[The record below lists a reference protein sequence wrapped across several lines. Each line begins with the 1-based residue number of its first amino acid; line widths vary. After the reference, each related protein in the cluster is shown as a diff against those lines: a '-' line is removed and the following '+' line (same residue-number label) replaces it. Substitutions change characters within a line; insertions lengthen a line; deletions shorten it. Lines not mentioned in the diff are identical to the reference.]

1 MTARDFSDNLR
12 LLCSYGQ
19 SVSAICRDAGINR
32 HQMKRYLGG
41 TASPSLHTLRRL
53 CDFFG
58 LEEHEILLPQKEF
71 AALVR
76 IKPPRLQRTR
86 DRISEFVGSL
96 AEFSDLA
103 LLQHYVGFYQGYF
116 QPDRRVPEIHT
127 TLTQL
132 KIEDGCLIS
141 KTIERHPG
149 GSAGLPRVIKY
160 DGVAFLRGSVLTII
174 EDCLQVPETAFVTM
188 LYGADTTELTYLSG
202 LVSGTSPDST
212 HAIYAMRTC
221 WRYLG
226 PDINL
231 RKHLS
236 LCGHYPLD
244 HPSVG
249 HYARFCTT
257 NELETGEAAFE
268 PRM

>member
-1 MTARDFSDNLR
+1 MSAEDFSTNLR
-12 LLCSYGQ
+12 LLCGYGQ

-32 HQMKRYLGG
+32 HQIKRYLGG

-71 AALVR
+71 ATLIR
-76 IKPPRLQRTR
+76 IRPPRLQRTR
-86 DRISEFVGSL
+86 DRFSEFFGGF
-96 AEFSDLA
+96 AGGSDLA
-103 LLQHYVGFYQGYF
+103 NLNHYVGYYQGYF

-132 KIEDGCLIS
+132 KVEDGALVS
-141 KTIERHPG
+141 KTIERHPS
-149 GSAGLPRVIKY
+149 GSAGLPKTIKY
-160 DGVAFLRGSVLTII
+160 NGVAFLNGTILTVIENCVQVQGS
-174 EDCLQVPETAFVTM
+174 AFVTM
-188 LYGADTTELTYLSG
+188 LYGADGTELTFLSG
-202 LVSGTSPDST
+202 LVTGASPDST
-212 HAIYAMRTC
+212 HAIYTLRTC
-221 WRYLG
+221 WRFLG
-226 PDINL
+226 SDIDL

-236 LCGHYPLD
+236 LCGHFPLD

-249 HYARFCTT
+249 DYARFCTT
-257 NELETGEAAFE
+257 NDLAAGEGAFE